1 VCHPA
6 SVRRRIDRAIV
17 AWCLYDFANS
27 SVSAIVVATI
37 FPVWYAQAIVGNAQ
51 GQGDVWWG
59 LVSSSTMVIV
69 ALTSPL
75 LGGIA
80 DHAGVR
86 KPFFVALT
94 LSAVAGSAL
103 LSTLE
108 PGMVV
113 RGFVFAVL
121 TLVTYEAAIVYYNAY
136 LPALVPPERFGSVSA
151 MGFAVGYGGSMVAF
165 LAAYP
170 FAAMG
175 RYGACFLV
183 TAAQFGLFALPAFV
197 LLPAD
202 TRHPMPL
209 TQAVRR
215 GILDTFATLRE
226 IVTEPRRLAL
236 RRFLLAYFVYEDGVN
251 TVIFFAGIFASKTLG
266 FTFPEIIVLFML
278 VQLTALLGSAA
289 WARPSDRQGP
299 RFVITV
305 TLVQWIAVVVIAYF
319 VRAKWQFWVVAILAG
334 SGLGAIQA
342 ASRALMARFVP
353 RDREAEFFGF
363 YSLVGKTGAVLG
375 PLVFG
380 GVSWMMGG
388 DQRAAILAVGLFF
401 VVGLVLL
408 SRIPLASGAA
418 AALVLF
424 AVPGTS
430 EASDPYAEIRV
441 SSGCRELLNKRA
453 LGEPPNALFTI
464 GQFYYASS
472 PSGSACGWSASSAY
486 GAYTA
491 CSRMAAKRELGVPC
505 LPLVRDGDVIA
516 QSYAQARQLV
526 GADAWELGMTADPL
540 RCGQEPGSRLFWLEH
555 GFCDM
560 KPHGPV
566 ERARSRHLEPRHPRD
581 ARPAHGA
588 AGARHPPAAVGRVGR
603 DQAEPPQPRG
613 RRGLVPACRGPR
625 AGGDPGAA

>member
-1 VCHPA
+1 MAAIVAQARSVCHPA
-6 SVRRRIDRAIV
+6 LVRGRIDRAVV

-51 GQGDVWWG
+51 GRGDVWWG
-59 LVSSSTMVIV
+59 FVSSTTMVIV

-86 KPFFVALT
+86 KPFFIALT
-94 LSAVAGSAL
+94 LTAVAGSAL

-121 TLVTYEAAIVYYNAY
+121 TLVAYESAIVYYNAY
-136 LPALVPPERFGSVSA
+136 LPALAPPTRFGSVSA
-151 MGFAVGYGGSMVAF
+151 MGFAVGYAGSIVAF

-175 RYGACFLV
+175 TYGACFLV
-183 TAAQFGLFALPAFV
+183 TAAQFGLFALPAFL

-202 TRHPMPL
+202 ARHPMPL
-209 TQAVRR
+209 TRALRR
-215 GILDTFATLRE
+215 GIVDTLATLRE
-226 IVTEPRRLAL
+226 IVIDPRRLAL

-278 VQLTALLGSAA
+278 VQLTALVGSAA
-289 WARPSDRQGP
+289 WARPSDRKGP
-299 RFVITV
+299 RFVITI
-305 TLVQWIAVVVIAYF
+305 TLVQWIAVVLLAYL

-380 GVSWMMGG
+380 GVSWMMAG
-388 DQRAAILAVGLFF
+388 DQRTAILAVGLFF

-408 SRIPLASGAA
+408 SRIPLATAAA
-418 AALVLF
+418 AALLLF
-424 AVPGTS
+424 VAPGPS
-430 EASDPYAEIRV
+430 EASDPYGEVRV
-441 SSGCRELLNKRA
+441 TAGCRDFLKKRA
-453 LGEPPNALFTI
+453 LGDPNALFTI
-464 GQFYYASS
+464 GQFYYVAA

-486 GAYTA
+486 AAYTA
-491 CSRMAAKRELGVPC
+491 CSREAAKREITLPC
-505 LPLVRDGDVIA
+505 LPLVRINFGMN
-516 QSYAQARQLV
+516 ARRPV
-526 GADAWELGMTADPL
+526 PL
-540 RCGQEPGSRLFWLEH
+540 H
-555 GFCDM
+555 GTLL
-560 KPHGPV
+560 
-566 ERARSRHLEPRHPRD
+566 RAED
-581 ARPAHGA
+581 
-588 AGARHPPAAVGRVGR
+588 
-603 DQAEPPQPRG
+603 
-613 RRGLVPACRGPR
+613 
-625 AGGDPGAA
+625 